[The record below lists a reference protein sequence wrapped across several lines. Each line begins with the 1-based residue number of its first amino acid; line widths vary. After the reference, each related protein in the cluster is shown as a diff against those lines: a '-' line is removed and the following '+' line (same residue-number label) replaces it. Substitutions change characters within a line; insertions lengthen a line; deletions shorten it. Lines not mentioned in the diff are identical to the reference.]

1 MNTEANLENGSRMF
15 LEVMLTFCI
24 MNSNI
29 IKKTW
34 YIVDANVRDNKYN
47 LLAKTRMNI
56 IAIGASFLK
65 YI

>member
-29 IKKTW
+29 IERLD
-34 YIVDANVRDNKYN
+34 I
-47 LLAKTRMNI
+47 LLMLMLETTNI
-56 IAIGASFLK
+56 IYLQRHGWT
-65 YI
+65 

>member
-1 MNTEANLENGSRMF
+1 MF

-47 LLAKTRMNI
+47 LLAKTQMNI
-56 IAIGASFLK
+56 IAIGASFFK
-65 YI
+65 VY